1 MKRKEE
7 FKQPKHQEVT
17 IKDSRFGVRR
27 MFLNTQERPRIAV
40 YQTPGKGVKGEH
52 SN

>member
-1 MKRKEE
+1 MKRKKE
-7 FKQPKHQEVT
+7 FKPEKAKEVS
-17 IKDSRFGVRR
+17 IKDSRFGIRR

-52 SN
+52 LN